1 MKRMFQMYS
10 GLKKE
15 IYIIC
20 FGRFVTS
27 MGGLVWPMLT
37 LILKSKLGFNAEE
50 VALWFLLFG
59 VFQIP
64 FNYVGGKLTDRY
76 NKRNLILIF
85 DLISV
90 LLYCTTALL
99 PLTTVS
105 LWIYFIGSLFQHMEW
120 PAYDALIAEMTSD
133 GER

>member
-1 MKRMFQMYS
+1 MKRLFQMYG

-76 NKRNLILIF
+76 NILH
-85 DLISV
+85 
-90 LLYCTTALL
+90 T
-99 PLTTVS
+99 
-105 LWIYFIGSLFQHMEW
+105 
-120 PAYDALIAEMTSD
+120 
-133 GER
+133 